1 MSFVNEASAYR
12 FAKLALLDC
21 NTGSFRTQNWQFWNA
36 ELAVLENDTNCIGK
50 QTAVSSISE
59 SILSA
64 YHQPLIMQSDGLFFR
79 TESFFLIIQYFAPT
93 VFSTTFLYRTLVR
106 IAYKTDRRKKLY
118 RNDCDTV
125 FFFFVYSL
133 LNLCSILCLLRF
145 RRCRFFPPNTRRCLP
160 NSPLTQSTRCCADT
174 SQR

>member
-1 MSFVNEASAYR
+1 M
-12 FAKLALLDC
+12 
-21 NTGSFRTQNWQFWNA
+21 QNWHFWNA
-36 ELAVLENDTNCIGK
+36 KLAVLENDTNCIGK

-64 YHQPLIMQSDGLFFR
+64 YHQPLITQSDGLFFR

-106 IAYKTDRRKKLY
+106 IAYKTDRRKK
-118 RNDCDTV
+118 TV
-125 FFFFVYSL
+125 SQRLRYSFFFFVYSL

-160 NSPLTQSTRCCADT
+160 NSPLIQSTRCCADT